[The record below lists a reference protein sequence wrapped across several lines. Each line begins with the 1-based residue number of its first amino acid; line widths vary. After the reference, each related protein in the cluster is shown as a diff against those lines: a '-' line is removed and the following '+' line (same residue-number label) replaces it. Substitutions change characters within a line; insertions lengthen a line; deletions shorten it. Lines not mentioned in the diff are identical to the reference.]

1 MIQRIIISILIVLLN
16 NGVVLANNDANE
28 LPTDNDTS
36 VVSNNNGNGY
46 SLSDSLSFTTALINS
61 LNNTISV
68 EEKHLEAM
76 DVFITIFAV
85 ILTIMGFIG
94 FKGLDGFKKETNNE
108 LKGYKE
114 CINIEIDKFKVD
126 HQRKIDEIN
135 RIKISVEEKT
145 QEIKKILKG
154 QEYQNHYLD
163 RINGYLFSITNSVVD
178 SKDPNKPQ
186 TSIIRNNLYNQ
197 YHLIKLYL
205 PWTEGDDGTEADF
218 MYLKAHGTK
227 DNIDE
232 LKYIADNDPD
242 ERKRNQALETIG
254 YIQAT
259 EINNPS
265 A

>member
-36 VVSNNNGNGY
+36 VVSNNNSS

-68 EEKHLEAM
+68 EEKHLAAM
-76 DVFITIFAV
+76 DIIITILAV
-85 ILTIMGFIG
+85 ILTIIGFIG
-94 FKGLDGFKKETNNE
+94 IKGMNDYKKETNNE
-108 LKGYKE
+108 LKEYKE
-114 CINIEIDKFKVD
+114 CINIDIDKLKVV

-135 RIKISVEEKT
+135 RLKASVEDKT
-145 QEIKKILKG
+145 QEIKDILKK
-154 QEYQNHYLD
+154 QEYQNQYLQ
-163 RINGYLFSITNSVVD
+163 RINSYLFSVTNSIVD
-178 SKDPNKPQ
+178 SKDPNEPQ
-186 TSIIRNNLYNQ
+186 TSIIRKSLYNQ
-197 YHLIKLYL
+197 YHIIKLYL

-218 MYLKAHGTK
+218 MYLKANGTK
-227 DNIDE
+227 DNIDD
-232 LKYIADNDPD
+232 LQYIADKDPD
-242 ERKRNQALETIG
+242 ERKRKLAIETIG
-254 YIQAT
+254 FIQAN